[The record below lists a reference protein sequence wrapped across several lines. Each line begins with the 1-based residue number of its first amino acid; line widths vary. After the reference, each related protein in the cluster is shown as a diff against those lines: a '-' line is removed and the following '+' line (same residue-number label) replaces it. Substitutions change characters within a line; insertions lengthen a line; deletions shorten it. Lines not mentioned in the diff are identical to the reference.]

1 MMFLDVE
8 PQQFE
13 IQQLKENL
21 VSCVFRPKNRFL
33 PKEYEIIVKKGHKFY
48 DFIQIMNFGE
58 PCNWWSLS
66 FLANL
71 CKDYDG
77 NYLT

>member
-1 MMFLDVE
+1 MFLEVE
-8 PQQFE
+8 RKQFE

-33 PKEYEIIVKKGHKFY
+33 PKEYEIIVKKGQRFY
-48 DFIQIMNFGE
+48 ELIQIVKCDDC
-58 PCNWWSLS
+58 CNWWTLCT
-66 FLANL
+66 LANL